1 MKQGSLTNEDVLR
14 TEIPWPS
21 FMNAGILS
29 KEQLEMMYQLDKQ
42 PLETQIK
49 QFSAVRSVPSPSRG
63 PRCGAPPTPRLP
75 VGERSAPA
83 GTRPPSLLPPLSS
96 C

>member
-14 TEIPWPS
+14 SEIPWPS

-42 PLETQIK
+42 PLDTQIK
-49 QFSAVRSVPSPSRG
+49 QFSAVRTVPSPSRSRSRG
-63 PRCGAPPTPRLP
+63 PRCRAADAGHMSRLP
-75 VGERSAPA
+75 VGGA
-83 GTRPPSLLPPLSS
+83 
-96 C
+96 